1 MKVLDILNP
10 FNILKEE
17 EVLEEAKLSSEF
29 KIGFELEG
37 VCDSTVPGLEDI
49 GYLPS
54 YHSANEPGGGSK
66 VLLDL
71 LNDRLGLGKGK
82 IEKDGS
88 VYVRHNDTT
97 GHAWPFEYGSPIIPF
112 NPTNINK
119 ITKFLLGLKEIG
131 VYTNETCGFHTHISF
146 KDISRNDVKW
156 ILFCIANDDELL
168 QEVSELQVEGE
179 EPIEFFGGY
188 ATDEW
193 FRDLKVSG
201 SLEDWEFSRDTST
214 KYLIMRM
221 HPDAGTI
228 EWRGPRN
235 FINDGS
241 NAALIKGYIKKLY
254 KLVLTIGKIVELKEY
269 NGFKKSEVLE
279 KMNIT
284 GKFNSPYEISSIK
297 SAQELEKIVF
307 KKPIVLITLQP
318 SKLEKM
324 LDESPKIIRMSYYD
338 SNVRQ
343 ELVNIWDKIPMKNK
357 ALLIKTMSNDSEFE
371 WLDTILSKIEN
382 KKFDTAI
389 SKLIT
394 SGTSSFF
401 IGHYLNNLTFESS
414 ESLNKLLKKNW
425 LTNDQKIML
434 MIGNQHLLDI
444 QSYKTIIDSKN
455 FYLIRKFKNLPVK
468 IQRILIRRSPYN
480 IQYINNPDQSII
492 DELKKKYGEEVEEYI
507 LGEL

>member
-10 FNILKEE
+10 YIILKEE

-37 VCDSTVPGLEDI
+37 ICDSNIPELQDP

-54 YHSANEPGGGSK
+54 YHSSNEPSGGAK
-66 VLLDL
+66 ALLDL
-71 LNDRLGLGKGK
+71 LNDRLGLGQGK
-82 IEKDGS
+82 IERDGS
-88 VYVRHNDTT
+88 LNSNGVDKT
-97 GHAWPFEYGSPIIPF
+97 GHSWCFEYGSPIIPF

-119 ITKFLLGLKEIG
+119 ITKFLSGLKDIG
-131 VYTNETCGFHTHISF
+131 VYTNNSCGFHTHISF

-156 ILFCIANDDELL
+156 ILFCIANDDDLL
-168 QEVSELQVEGE
+168 QEVSELQVDGE
-179 EPIEFFGGY
+179 EPIQFYGY
-188 ATDEW
+188 YANDDW
-193 FRDLKVSG
+193 FNALKVSG
-201 SLEDWEFSRDTST
+201 SLEDWEFSKDTSN

-241 NAALIKGYIKKLY
+241 NTALIKGYIKKLW
-254 KLVLTIGKIVELKEY
+254 KLILNIGKIVELKEY
-269 NGFKKSEVLE
+269 NGFKKSEVLG

-284 GKFNSPYEISSIK
+284 GKFNSPYEINSIK
-297 SAQELEKIVF
+297 NAQELEKIIF
-307 KKPIVLITLQP
+307 KKPLVLVTLQP
-318 SKLEKM
+318 SKLEKI

-357 ALLIKTMSNDSEFE
+357 ALLLKTMSNDSEFE

-382 KKFDTAI
+382 KKFDTAV

-394 SGTSSFF
+394 TETNSFF

-414 ESLNKLLKKNW
+414 ESLNKLLKKTW
-425 LTNDQKIML
+425 LNNDQKLML
-434 MIGNQHLLDI
+434 MVGNQHLLDI